1 MTKNDVISLDTF
13 GSHMAVSLKDYD
25 GEYMVMTIRPPKS
38 FIGSSIRDL
47 QIGAR
52 FQCQILCIIYLE
64 GHAQWT
70 AGSPEWKNMK
80 IAPTANDIIP
90 DQSALLFLGR
100 KADLSRIRELD

>member
-1 MTKNDVISLDTF
+1 MVENDVIGLDIF
-13 GSHMAVSLKDYD
+13 GSRIAASLKEYEGD
-25 GEYMVMTIRPPKS
+25 YMVMSIRPPKS
-38 FIGSSIRDL
+38 FIGSTIRDL

-80 IAPTANDIIP
+80 IAPTASDIIP
-90 DQSALLFLGR
+90 DHTALIFLGR
-100 KADLSRIRELD
+100 KADLTRIRELD